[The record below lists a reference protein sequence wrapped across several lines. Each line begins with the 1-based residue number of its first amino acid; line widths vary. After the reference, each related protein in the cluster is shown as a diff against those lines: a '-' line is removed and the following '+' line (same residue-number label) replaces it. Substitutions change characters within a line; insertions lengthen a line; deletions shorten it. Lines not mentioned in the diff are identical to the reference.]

1 MTTPHDDV
9 DEAPLEAT
17 SRDATSR
24 DTASRD
30 TAALEVVGRIRAAS
44 NATFLAQIGEV
55 PVVYKPVAGEKPLWD
70 FPDGTLAGREVAA
83 YLVSEALG
91 WGVVPRTWL
100 RDGPLGPGM
109 VQLWQDV
116 DAAQSPVDVV
126 PTDEVPADGVR
137 TVLEGV
143 DEDERPVSVVHE
155 DSPSL
160 RRMAVFDAVVN
171 NADRKGGHVLPLP
184 DGRRLGVDHGVTF
197 HVEPKL
203 RTVLWGWLGERL
215 DDEELAGVGRVRAGL
230 GAGSATGTGTTSGT
244 DGDLGHRLRG
254 LLTPDEVAALAE
266 RCDRLLRTA
275 RFPAPEGDMPAVPWP
290 LF

>member
-1 MTTPHDDV
+1 M
-9 DEAPLEAT
+9 
-17 SRDATSR
+17 
-24 DTASRD
+24 
-30 TAALEVVGRIRAAS
+30 RAAS
-44 NATFLAQIGEV
+44 NATFLARIGEV

-91 WGVVPRTWL
+91 WGIVPRTWL

-126 PTDEVPADGVR
+126 PTDEVPRDGVR

-215 DDEELAGVGRVRAGL
+215 DDDELAGVERVRAGV
-230 GAGSATGTGTTSGT
+230 GAGFATGTGTTSGT
-244 DGDLGHRLRG
+244 DGDLDHRLRG
-254 LLTPDEVAALAE
+254 FLAPDEVAALAE

>member
-1 MTTPHDDV
+1 MTTPHDDAV
-9 DEAPLEAT
+9 APSGLDPAGTPPDAALTEAPLA
-17 SRDATSR
+17 
-24 DTASRD
+24 
-30 TAALEVVGRIRAAS
+30 VVGRIRTAS
-44 NATFLAQIGEV
+44 NATFLARLGDLS
-55 PVVYKPVAGEKPLWD
+55 VVYKPVAGEKPLWD

-83 YLVSEALG
+83 YLVSEAFG

-116 DAAQSPVDVV
+116 DATQSPVDVV
-126 PTDEVPADGVR
+126 PTDEVPREGVR

-143 DEDERPVSVVHE
+143 DEEDRPVSVVHE
-155 DSPSL
+155 DSPAL
-160 RRMAVFDAVVN
+160 RRMAVLDAVVN
-171 NADRKGGHVLPLP
+171 NADRKGGHVLPLV

-203 RTVLWGWLGERL
+203 RTVLWGWLGEPL
-215 DDEELAGVGRVRAGL
+215 ADDELAGVERVRAGL
-230 GAGSATGTGTTSGT
+230 GT
-244 DGDLGHRLRG
+244 DGGLGRALRG
-254 LLTPDEVAALAE
+254 LLAPDEVTALAE

-275 RFPAPEGDMPAVPWP
+275 RFPGPEGDMPAVPWP

>member
-9 DEAPLEAT
+9 DAAPSEGALPDGTPLGASPT
-17 SRDATSR
+17 
-24 DTASRD
+24 DTTPPD
-30 TAALEVVGRIRAAS
+30 TVPLDVVGRIRVAS
-44 NATFLAQIGEV
+44 NATFLARIDDV
-55 PVVYKPVAGEKPLWD
+55 SVVYKPVAGEKPLWD

-91 WGVVPRTWL
+91 WGIVPRTWL

-109 VQLWQDV
+109 VQLWQEV

-126 PTDEVPADGVR
+126 PTDEVPQDGVR
-137 TVLEGV
+137 RVLEGV
-143 DEDERPVSVVHE
+143 DEEDRPVSVIHE
-155 DSPSL
+155 DSTAL

-171 NADRKGGHVLPLP
+171 NADRKGGHVLPLA

-203 RTVLWGWLGERL
+203 RTVLWGWLGEGL
-215 DDEELAGVGRVRAGL
+215 DDDELAGVERVRAGL
-230 GAGSATGTGTTSGT
+230 GT
-244 DGDLGHRLRG
+244 DDDAARDGNLGRLLAE
-254 LLTPDEVAALAE
+254 LLAPDEVIALAE
-266 RCDRLLRTA
+266 RCDRLLGAA
-275 RFPAPEGDMPAVPWP
+275 RFPAPSGGMPAVPWP